1 MPPKRKLDN
10 DVADGDEEDD
20 GPATKKQ
27 RQQSDVSVEEG
38 NDGEVDESI
47 AEAGSATVATA
58 SIATVAVADAL
69 GVTQDDELVG
79 GKGMEASAKELE
91 VGAIESGGGEG
102 RGTAENG
109 TADSDGASKSGEKDA
124 EGSGDEAYIEIGG
137 EGEVAG
143 DVEAS
148 ENIGDTSEIKKDPEE
163 STTPAEEAAS
173 STNRPSNPVP
183 PLAMLPQLPQAK
195 MTPATL
201 PQLPQANMMPQ
212 LPQANMMHD
221 MLQNMKPPE
230 AIGYT
235 VVQCETCQTDISIA
249 RYSWSRIG
257 LVDCPA
263 CKTPTAY
270 DHQDFT
276 LKSAKKPN
284 VDAQDYFSLPWD
296 NNMVS
301 VFYKNLQLSAEAQII
316 RDLPRLTGT
325 TLPQTSYAELR
336 QRDALKDP
344 GNIKNILSSLQHLR
358 S

>member
-1 MPPKRKLDN
+1 MPSKRKLDN
-10 DVADGDEEDD
+10 DVADGDEEYD

-27 RQQSDVSVEEG
+27 RQQSDEDVEEG
-38 NDGEVDESI
+38 GDGEVDESI
-47 AEAGSATVATA
+47 AEAGSATATA
-58 SIATVAVADAL
+58 AEIATVAAADAL
-69 GVTQDDELVG
+69 GVMQDDELLG
-79 GKGMEASAKELE
+79 GKGTEESAKELE

-102 RGTAENG
+102 RGTTEIG
-109 TADSDGASKSGEKDA
+109 SADSDDASKSGEKDA
-124 EGSGDEAYIEIGG
+124 KESGKKVCVEGGDES
-137 EGEVAG
+137 EVTG
-143 DVEAS
+143 NVKAS
-148 ENIGDTSEIKKDPEE
+148 EIVSAASDTKKGGVAENIKVTTTLAKEDT
-163 STTPAEEAAS
+163 S

-183 PLAMLPQLPQAK
+183 PLAMR
-195 MTPATL
+195 
-201 PQLPQANMMPQ
+201 PQLPQANMPQ

-270 DHQDFT
+270 DHQDAQ

-284 VDAQDYFSLPWD
+284 VDAEDYFSLPWD

-301 VFYKNLQLSAEAQII
+301 VFYKNLQLSAEAQLI
-316 RDLPRLTGT
+316 RDLPRLTGA